1 MAYDDAGRTARVRRI
16 SKDDRAPWLGA
27 AALAALTLAACG
39 DDGSTT
45 ASAGSATTT
54 APPPGTGS
62 TSIDLPTTGDA
73 TTAGSA
79 TGSATDATSGG
90 ATTTSVV
97 PTSGESGGTSTTT
110 APDDTTAAQ
119 DTSTGST
126 LTTDPATGEPQ
137 DLCKVPD
144 EDDNAPPPC
153 EMTAPADAFTPEVQ
167 WTWQGPPADPGS
179 FITGSFSTPLVGN
192 FTDDNGDGAIDLCDT
207 PDVLVTAVTN
217 FLGVTSP
224 GTLHMLAG
232 DTGVEELKFPVA
244 VDALVYPAFGDIDG
258 DGLPEILTADTAGH
272 LMAFAHD
279 GTVEWTSPVVGGYRT
294 SFAASYCPTIGIYD
308 LDADGA
314 PEILF
319 AWEVYDSAGN
329 LLFGDPTN
337 AAEFDNQYWCV
348 TPTAADLD
356 GDGKLEVVM
365 GHEAF
370 RADGTLYYKLP
381 NFKPAHPQ
389 IANLDADPQPEIFLT
404 NADGISLLDHTG
416 ALLFGPLRPTDP
428 NPSPNCWGKPAVVHD
443 FDGDDIADIAVA
455 TCTDYSV
462 YSVGAQT
469 VTAKWTQNVQD
480 ISGLATATAFDF
492 LGDGVAEA
500 IYADETK
507 AFVFD
512 GETGQILLTS
522 PRQSAT
528 LIEYPVVAD
537 IDNDGSAEILYV
549 SNYSQGQQ
557 PGVTVT
563 ALRDVDERWIPARRI
578 WNQYSY
584 HVTNVREDGT
594 IPANMKNNWELL
606 NTFRTNS
613 QVENGGLCDPR
624 PQ

>member
-1 MAYDDAGRTARVRRI
+1 MARARWIFDDVVATL
-16 SKDDRAPWLGA
+16 LGA
-27 AALAALTLAACG
+27 TAVLSALTLTACG

-54 APPPGTGS
+54 TPVTMTGS
-62 TSIDLPTTGDA
+62 SVTDIPTTGDSA
-73 TTAGSA
+73 TGDSATAGSA
-79 TGSATDATSGG
+79 TDSMTG
-90 ATTTSVV
+90 APTTTSVV
-97 PTSGESGGTSTTT
+97 PTSGDATSTTG
-110 APDDTTAAQ
+110 PDLTTSEPNS
-119 DTSTGST
+119 STGT
-126 LTTDPATGEPQ
+126 TGTTMTTDTDTGGSMNA
-137 DLCKVPD
+137 CKVPD
-144 EDDNAPPPC
+144 EEEDAPPPC
-153 EMTAPADAFTPEVQ
+153 EEKAPADAFVPQIQ
-167 WTWQGPPADPGS
+167 WSWEAPPADPS
-179 FITGSFSTPLVGN
+179 AFITGSFSSPLVGN
-192 FTDDNGDGAIDLCDT
+192 FTDDNGDGEIDLCDT
-207 PDVLVTAVTN
+207 PDVLVTAIST
-217 FLGVTSP
+217 FGFGGF
-224 GTLHMLAG
+224 GTESQGTIHMLAG
-232 DTGVEELKFPVA
+232 DTGVEELQFPVK
-244 VDALVYPAFGDIDG
+244 VDSLVYPAFGDIDG
-258 DGLPEILTADTAGH
+258 DALPELVAADAAGH

-279 GTVEWTSPVVGGYRT
+279 GAVEWTSPVVGGYRT
-294 SFAASYCPTIGIYD
+294 TFASAQCTAIGIYD
-308 LDADGA
+308 LDGDGA

-319 AWEVYDSAGN
+319 GWEVYDNQGN

-337 AAEFDNQYWCV
+337 AAEFDGQYWCV

-356 GDGKLEVVM
+356 GDGVLEVIM

-389 IANLDADPQPEIFLT
+389 IADLDADPEPEIFLT

-443 FDGDDIADIAVA
+443 FDGDDVADIAVA
-455 TCTDYSV
+455 TCSDYSV

-469 VTAKWTQNVQD
+469 VTAKWTQNVSD
-480 ISGLATATAFDF
+480 FSGLATATAFDF

-500 IYADETK
+500 IYADETQIY
-507 AFVFD
+507 VFD
-512 GETGQILLTS
+512 GETGQIVLTS

-549 SNYSQGQQ
+549 SNYNQGMS
-557 PGVTVT
+557 GATLV
-563 ALRDVDERWIPARRI
+563 ALRDMDERWIPARRI

-594 IPANMKNNWELL
+594 IPAKMKNNWELL

-613 QVENGGLCDPR
+613 QVENGGLCDPE